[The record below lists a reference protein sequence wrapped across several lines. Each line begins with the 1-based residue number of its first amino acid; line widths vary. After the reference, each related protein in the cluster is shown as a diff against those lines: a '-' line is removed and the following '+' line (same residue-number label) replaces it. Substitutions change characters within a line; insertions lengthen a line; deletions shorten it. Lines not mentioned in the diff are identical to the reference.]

1 MRAVVVGDDRA
12 PALATVPAPRP
23 RAGEVLVGVRA
34 VALCGSEVEKLAG
47 GSAVP
52 GAVLG
57 HEVSGIVL
65 DGALPAGTRVTVAHH
80 VGCGACARCLS
91 GHETT
96 CLAFAASGL
105 RPGGFAER
113 LVASEAHVA
122 STVLPL
128 PDEVADADGALVE
141 PLACVVRAAASLPA
155 GRGAVVGCGAMG
167 LLFCRLL
174 RARGQGV
181 VALDPDAARMLRAL
195 EDADGP
201 AAADDELDFCVVTHP
216 AGLDDALR
224 LLRPGGT
231 CLLFAAEAAPR
242 AVDLDRVYRAELV
255 LRGARSATPDALR
268 EALELI
274 RSGAVRV
281 SDLVTDVLPLE
292 RFAEG
297 LERYRSGLALKVVF
311 RP

>member
-23 RAGEVLVGVRA
+23 RAGEVLVGVR
-34 VALCGSEVEKLAG
+34 VVGLCGSDVEKLAG
-47 GSAVP
+47 GTAVA

-57 HEVSGIVL
+57 HEVAGVVL

-96 CLAFAASGL
+96 CLAFAASSL
-105 RPGGFAER
+105 RPGGFAEQ
-113 LVASEAHVA
+113 LVASAAHVA

-141 PLACVVRAAASLPA
+141 PLACVVRAAGSLPT

-181 VALDPDAARMLRAL
+181 VVLDPDAARMLRAL
-195 EDADGP
+195 DDADAP
-201 AAADDELDFCVVTHP
+201 AAANDELDCSDFKAACDAHERKLLE
-216 AGLDDALR
+216 AALR
-224 LLRPGGT
+224 RCRFNQRLTAKALALTYDQLRH
-231 CLLFAAEAAPR
+231 
-242 AVDLDRVYRAELV
+242 
-255 LRGARSATPDALR
+255 ALR
-268 EALELI
+268 
-274 RSGAVRV
+274 RH
-281 SDLVTDVLPLE
+281 DLLQ
-292 RFAEG
+292 AG
-297 LERYRSGLALKVVF
+297 GS
-311 RP
+311 